1 MSKILKSKDI
11 KCLPLGSKMIVRAY
25 LKPQGALINL
35 KAKEIVPCVEVMR
48 IGPDVKYVK
57 EDQWVLIR
65 DGITPG
71 QFKYGDELFYFIQEH
86 DVSVIFDEK
95 PDYEMIMGTDT
106 SIVRDLTEYV
116 KVDKLSKLKAKISEK
131 DESEVLTESTTI
143 LDLDGNPIRLE

>member
-1 MSKILKSKDI
+1 MLKSKDI

-25 LKPQGALINL
+25 IKPQNAIISL

-48 IGPDVKYVK
+48 VGTDVKYIEEGK
-57 EDQWVLIR
+57 WVLIR

-86 DVSVIFDEK
+86 DVTVIFDEK

-116 KVDKLSKLKAKISEK
+116 KVDKLSKVKAKISEK
-131 DESEVLTESTTI
+131 DESEVLAESTTI
-143 LDLDGNPIRLE
+143 LDPDGNPVG

>member
-1 MSKILKSKDI
+1 MSKVLKSKDI

-25 LKPQGALINL
+25 LKPQGALVNL
-35 KAKEIVPCVEVMR
+35 RAKEIVSCVEVMR
-48 IGPDVKYVK
+48 IGTDVKHVK
-57 EDQWVLIR
+57 EGQWVFIR

-71 QFKYGDELFYFIQEH
+71 QFKYEDELFYFIQEH
-86 DVSVIFDEK
+86 DVTVIFDEK